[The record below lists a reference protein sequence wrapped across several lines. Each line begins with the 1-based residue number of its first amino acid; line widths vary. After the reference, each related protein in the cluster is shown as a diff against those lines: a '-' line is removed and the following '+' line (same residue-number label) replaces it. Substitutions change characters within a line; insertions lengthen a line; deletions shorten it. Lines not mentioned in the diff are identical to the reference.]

1 MVWSKQKGW
10 LMKAKRT
17 PMRVMALA
25 AITASLIAPAYAR
38 QGPAS
43 SAGASVVGTWINPRG
58 TVAVKA
64 GDCAGNLCGWI
75 SWANSVAVS
84 DAASAGIA
92 KLIGTKLLEDYR
104 PGGAGH
110 WKGRV
115 YVPDMGRSFQSTIDE
130 IDNDHLKISGCIL
143 GGLLCRSQIWRRG

>member
-1 MVWSKQKGW
+1 MQQGAP
-10 LMKAKRT
+10 MKAKCVA
-17 PMRVMALA
+17 MRVMALA
-25 AITASLIAPAYAR
+25 AITASLIAPACAR
-38 QGPAS
+38 QNPAPL
-43 SAGASVVGTWINPRG
+43 AGASIAGTWINPRG

-64 GDCAGNLCGWI
+64 GDCSGNLCGWI
-75 SWANSVAVS
+75 SWADAVAIS

-92 KLIGTKLLEDYR
+92 RLIGTKLLEDYR